1 MFATD
6 IAVMRAIAARDT
18 AMRRVP
24 RGVLRAGL
32 ADLAATATP
41 DAFALAAMRVMAL
54 GGNGHTRAI
63 PNNVVRCAPLRI
75 VWLADGPCVVEG
87 PQAGARLV
95 AVNGMPVAE
104 VFHRLRPFLAGSDA
118 RARSLA
124 GFLLAWPPAVAAVT
138 GGDGRPVVWTLER
151 DGALS
156 DLTGGATVAADAPYP
171 VPDRGAVHL
180 LLARG
185 FPGGAPQPQDGV
197 ALHRLPGDAWYLRIA
212 DLAAAPPATIA
223 ARLRNCA
230 TALQGADRL
239 IVDLRGNPGGSFFG
253 AADFAR
259 TLPQVAPRLRTAL
272 LVDTYT
278 FSAAIVT
285 AALLKVH
292 AGARLVGE
300 EMGDTPAFHA
310 EGGTIVLPQSRLAI
324 RHSDGWHDW
333 ATGTPDPRR
342 TPPVIAA
349 VMVAAGS
356 LLPDVAAAPAAAD
369 LIAGRDVALAAAR
382 ALVAG

>member
-6 IAVMRAIAARDT
+6 IAVIRMIAARDT

-24 RGVLRAGL
+24 RGVLPAALG
-32 ADLAATATP
+32 DLAATTTP
-41 DAFALAAMRVMAL
+41 DAFALGAMRLMAL

-63 PNNVVRCAPLRI
+63 PNTVVRCAPLRM

-87 PQAGARLV
+87 PLAGARFL
-95 AVNGMPVAE
+95 AVNGVPVAE
-104 VFHRLRPFLAGSDA
+104 VFRRLRPYLAGTDA

-124 GFLLAWPPAVAAVT
+124 GLLLAWPPAIAAVT
-138 GGDGRPVVWTLER
+138 DGGARPVVWTLEQGGR
-151 DGALS
+151 VS
-156 DLTGGATVAADAPYP
+156 DLTGGATVPAATLYP

-180 LLARG
+180 LLDRG
-185 FPGGAPQPQDGV
+185 LPGGALSLQDGV
-197 ALHRLPGDAWYLRIA
+197 ALRRLPGDAWYLRIA

-223 ARLRNCA
+223 RRLRDSLG
-230 TALQGADRL
+230 ALRGARGL

-253 AADFAR
+253 AAAFAR
-259 TLPQVAPRLRTAL
+259 ALLQVAPHLCTAV

-300 EMGDTPAFHA
+300 EMGDSAAFHA

-349 VMVAAGS
+349 AMVAAGS
-356 LLPDVAAAPAAAD
+356 LVPDVLAAPTAAD
-369 LIAGRDVALAAAR
+369 LLAGRDVALAAAR
-382 ALVAG
+382 VLVAA